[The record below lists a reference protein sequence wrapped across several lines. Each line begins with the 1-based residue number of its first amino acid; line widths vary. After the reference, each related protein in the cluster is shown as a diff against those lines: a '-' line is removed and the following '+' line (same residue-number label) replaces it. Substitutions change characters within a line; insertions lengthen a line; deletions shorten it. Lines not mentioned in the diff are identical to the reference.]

1 MMSKMYDV
9 IVIGGGPV
17 GCYTAYQLAEA
28 GFDVAL
34 FEEDEEI
41 GKKVVCTGVIGTQA
55 FREFFLPREAI
66 ICEIKSVTFF
76 SPSSLSLRYTS
87 SKAIAY
93 VVNRGILDKG
103 IAKLAREKGV
113 EIQLGQQVRKIKIG
127 QDKVE
132 VEMDRGDR
140 EKAKVAILSTGV
152 NYSLHSQIGLDIPP
166 SFVQGVQ
173 TEIQIENSKEP
184 EIYLGNSISPGSFAW
199 IVPLNG
205 NRARIGNLTKRK
217 GGFYLRRFLERLNER
232 LREKQTQIS
241 YKPIA
246 YGAAKKCVAH
256 RVLSVGEAAGQVKT
270 TTGGGIFYGLIGS
283 RVAAQVLIKAFHRGD
298 LTKESLAEYDKIWK
312 DRLEREINMG
322 CRVREILEK
331 MSDKG
336 IDRIFKWLQ
345 RVGSARDLI
354 QKEVNFDF
362 HSKVIPLGMKLLS
375 KFIQ

>member
-1 MMSKMYDV
+1 MRMYDV

-41 GKKVVCTGVIGTQA
+41 GRKVVCTGVIGTQA
-55 FREFFLPREAI
+55 FREFFLPREAV

-76 SPSSLSLRYTS
+76 SPSSLTLRYTS
-87 SKAIAY
+87 SKAMAY

-103 IAKLAREKGV
+103 IAKLAKEKGV
-113 EIQLGQQVRKIKIG
+113 EIHLGQLVRKIIVG

-132 VEMDRGDR
+132 VEMNSGGR
-140 EKAKVAILSTGV
+140 EKAKAAILATGV
-152 NYSLHSQIGLDIPP
+152 NYSLHSQVGLDPPP

-173 TEIQIENSKEP
+173 TEVQIENLKEV
-184 EIYLGNSISPGSFAW
+184 EIYLGNFISPGSFAW
-199 IVPLNG
+199 IVPLNE
-205 NRARIGNLTKRK
+205 NKARIGNLTKRK
-217 GGFYLRRFLERLNER
+217 GRLYLRRFLERLKER
-232 LREKQTQIS
+232 LREEQTQIS

-246 YGAAKKCVAH
+246 YGAAKRCVGH

-283 RVAAQVLIKAFHRGD
+283 RIAGQVLIKAFNRGD
-298 LTKESLAEYDKIWK
+298 LTERGLAEYDKIWK
-312 DRLEREINMG
+312 DKLEREINMG
-322 CRVREILEK
+322 YRLREILEK

-345 RVGSARDLI
+345 RVDSVRNLI

-362 HSKVIPLGMKLLS
+362 QSGVISLGMKLLS